1 MYKSNFIAIVS
12 IVAAASLFVGMVV
25 PTAFAAQHENMTMMM
40 DNSTMMPDNMT
51 MMMDNSTMM
60 PDNMTMSMENS
71 SSLSNVDEE
80 LRSGFNAS
88 VPLDNS
94 TMESMANGT
103 VSQ

>member
-25 PTAFAAQHENMTMMM
+25 PTAFAAQH
-40 DNSTMMPDNMT
+40 DNMT